1 MTPPRAEAVADD
13 FQLLVSVLPGP
24 LQAAVRALP
33 PGLVLEVVMD
43 LGRPPE
49 ARLVDRVERLR
60 DEPVLREDL
69 EHVLAQVGPPGD
81 DNRAGIERT
90 LHRVS
95 AIRNR
100 KGKVVGL
107 TLRVGRAIF
116 GTIDMLKDLIGSGRN
131 ILLLGRPGVGK
142 TTKLREVA
150 RVLADDLR
158 KRVMVV
164 DTSNEIG
171 GDGDVPHPGIGGA
184 RRMQVSRPDRQHDVM
199 IEAVENHM
207 PEAIIVDE
215 IGTSAE
221 ASAARTIAERGVQLV
236 ATAHGNTLENLVL
249 NPTLSDLVGGVH
261 TVTLSD
267 EEARRRNTQK
277 TISER
282 KAPPTFDIVVEMVGR
297 DEVLVHPD
305 TAESV
310 DRLLAGQAVGGERR
324 KQDAD
329 SGEVAVEAVKAA
341 PPSLPALR
349 PGRTAAAP
357 GVTRGAEN
365 VHARTPGMGGT
376 TKVYAHAVSRDLLTK
391 VLRELAV
398 DVRLV
403 SRLDAA
409 DLIVTLRSR
418 ANDPRLRRTAEKS
431 GARVEVVKR
440 NSSTELRRVLKTA
453 FHVVEGVDEDQVREA
468 VAEVEHAIE
477 RVLSEGVS
485 VPLAPRPPRLRK
497 LQHRLVSRYH
507 LEAVSHGSEPV
518 RHLTIYPLGS
528 EVDVALAQEEAEGN
542 A

>member
-1 MTPPRAEAVADD
+1 MTPRADAVADD
-13 FQLLVSVLPGP
+13 FQLLVSVLPGA

-33 PGLVLEVVMD
+33 PQQVLEVVMD

-60 DEPVLREDL
+60 EEPVLREDL

-221 ASAARTIAERGVQLV
+221 AAAARTIAERGVQLV

-282 KAPPTFDIVVEMVGR
+282 KAPPTFDIVVEMVSR

-329 SGEVAVEAVKAA
+329 SGQVEVEEVKAA
-341 PPSLPALR
+341 PPSLPSLR
-349 PGRTAAAP
+349 PGRTAGP
-357 GVTRGAEN
+357 GVTRGAESIL
-365 VHARTPGMGGT
+365 ARVPGMGGT

-391 VLRELAV
+391 VLRELNV

-403 SRLDAA
+403 SRLEAA
-409 DLIVTLRSR
+409 DMVVTLRSR

-440 NSSTELRRVLKTA
+440 NSSAELRRVLKTA
-453 FHVVEGVDEDQVREA
+453 FNVVEGVDEDQVREA

-507 LEAVSHGSEPV
+507 LEAVSHGSEPT
-518 RHLTIYPLGS
+518 RHLTIYPLGA
-528 EVDVALAQEEAEGN
+528 EVDAALAQEEAEGS